1 MQRRNTEFSESVS
14 KNPVQNSHI
23 SEISETAVL
32 RQMDYN
38 QFWESRAS
46 SAPGLGRFNW
56 TLASTAPF
64 RSAQVS
70 AAVAITRIS
79 ERGISKHSEIQSR
92 IRVLMTVHFLLVPS
106 LMSILGAAQYVMQDA
121 ALLSYIDQRFLSL
134 ERRLEKCS
142 QDLLEYVDEFREL
155 SKAAL
160 ARLARLSTDK
170 AELKG
175 EVENLLTRVE
185 RAQRDI
191 DYFGSLTDSNA
202 CVEVH
207 EDLLKQQLLEEAE
220 EKKRLKLM
228 LNASCDH
235 MLAGIRSLK
244 VVKKTGGKH
253 GSWMK
258 DPGKKHAKI
267 YLLSGSVNNVVLE
280 FANIMAFMENNQT
293 LKARR
298 VPLPVPWEGNG
309 HHSWDTPC
317 SSRDAEAAFMACNTL
332 HVVYNSPSGGS
343 SRIQCVYDVLGALNA
358 HTNPG
363 LHFPKRQGGHSSVH
377 YNPKEKQLFAWGD
390 GSQIIYKLHTEKK
403 WQQHLW
409 AYSTG
414 DRPSSRGE
422 FDALCS
428 DSRITILPTT
438 AAFLSALAVLQ

>member
-1 MQRRNTEFSESVS
+1 M
-14 KNPVQNSHI
+14 
-23 SEISETAVL
+23 
-32 RQMDYN
+32 
-38 QFWESRAS
+38 
-46 SAPGLGRFNW
+46 
-56 TLASTAPF
+56 
-64 RSAQVS
+64 
-70 AAVAITRIS
+70 AAL
-79 ERGISKHSEIQSR
+79 Q
-92 IRVLMTVHFLLVPS
+92 VHFLLVPS

-170 AELKG
+170 AELKE

-191 DYFGSLTDSNA
+191 DYLGSITDSNA

-298 VPLPVPWEGNG
+298 VPLPVPWEGTG
-309 HHSWDTPC
+309 HVIYQGFLFYHRHGSLNEIVKFHLQRRSVADQMLLPGAGRVPAYQLSPQTKIDLALDEQGLWALHAEPETGGNIVLTKINPVAMAVEHSWDTPC

-343 SRIQCVYDVLGALNA
+343 SRIQCVYDILGALSA

-403 WQQHLW
+403 
-409 AYSTG
+409 
-414 DRPSSRGE
+414 
-422 FDALCS
+422 
-428 DSRITILPTT
+428 
-438 AAFLSALAVLQ
+438 V

>member
-1 MQRRNTEFSESVS
+1 MV
-14 KNPVQNSHI
+14 
-23 SEISETAVL
+23 AL
-32 RQMDYN
+32 
-38 QFWESRAS
+38 
-46 SAPGLGRFNW
+46 
-56 TLASTAPF
+56 
-64 RSAQVS
+64 QV
-70 AAVAITRIS
+70 
-79 ERGISKHSEIQSR
+79 H
-92 IRVLMTVHFLLVPS
+92 LLLVPS
-106 LMSILGAAQYVMQDA
+106 LLSMLGAAQYVVQDA

-142 QDLLEYVDEFREL
+142 QDLLEYVDEFRAL

-175 EVENLLTRVE
+175 EVENLLMRVE
-185 RAQRDI
+185 HAQRDI
-191 DYFGSLTDSNA
+191 DYFGSLTDSSA

-207 EDLLKQQLLEEAE
+207 EDLLEQQLLEEAE

-235 MLAGIRSLK
+235 VLAGIRSLK

-267 YLLSGSVNNVVLE
+267 YLLSGSVNNVILE

-298 VPLPVPWEGNG
+298 VPLPVPWEGTG
-309 HHSWDTPC
+309 HVIYQGFLFYHRHGSLNEIVKFHLQRRHVADQMLLPGAGRIPAYQLSPQTKIDLALDEQGLWALHAEPETRGNIVLTKINPVAMAVEHSWDTPC

-377 YNPKEKQLFAWGD
+377 YNPKERQLFAWGD
-390 GSQIIYKLHTEKK
+390 GSQIIYKLHTEQK
-403 WQQHLW
+403 
-409 AYSTG
+409 
-414 DRPSSRGE
+414 
-422 FDALCS
+422 
-428 DSRITILPTT
+428 
-438 AAFLSALAVLQ
+438 V

>member
-1 MQRRNTEFSESVS
+1 M
-14 KNPVQNSHI
+14 
-23 SEISETAVL
+23 
-32 RQMDYN
+32 
-38 QFWESRAS
+38 
-46 SAPGLGRFNW
+46 
-56 TLASTAPF
+56 
-64 RSAQVS
+64 
-70 AAVAITRIS
+70 VAL
-79 ERGISKHSEIQSR
+79 Q
-92 IRVLMTVHFLLVPS
+92 VHFLLVPS

-170 AELKG
+170 AELK
-175 EVENLLTRVE
+175 EDVENLLTRVE

-191 DYFGSLTDSNA
+191 DYFGSITDSNA

-298 VPLPVPWEGNG
+298 VPLPVPWEGTG
-309 HHSWDTPC
+309 HVIYQGFLFYHRHGSLNEIVKFHLQRRSVADQMLLPGAGRVPAYQLSPQTKIDLALDEQGLWALHAEPETGGNIVLTKINPVAMAVEHSWDTPC

-403 WQQHLW
+403 
-409 AYSTG
+409 
-414 DRPSSRGE
+414 
-422 FDALCS
+422 
-428 DSRITILPTT
+428 
-438 AAFLSALAVLQ
+438 V

>member
-1 MQRRNTEFSESVS
+1 M
-14 KNPVQNSHI
+14 
-23 SEISETAVL
+23 
-32 RQMDYN
+32 
-38 QFWESRAS
+38 
-46 SAPGLGRFNW
+46 
-56 TLASTAPF
+56 
-64 RSAQVS
+64 
-70 AAVAITRIS
+70 VAL
-79 ERGISKHSEIQSR
+79 Q
-92 IRVLMTVHFLLVPS
+92 VHFLLVPS
-106 LMSILGAAQYVMQDA
+106 LMSIMGAAQYVMQDA

-160 ARLARLSTDK
+160 THLARLSTDK

-207 EDLLKQQLLEEAE
+207 EDLLEQQLLEEAE

-267 YLLSGSVNNVVLE
+267 YLLSGSVNNVILE

-298 VPLPVPWEGNG
+298 VPLPVPWEGTG
-309 HHSWDTPC
+309 HVIYQGFLFYHRHGSLNEIVKFHLQRRNVADQMLLPGAGRIPAYQLSPETKIDLALDEQGLWALHAEPETGGNIVLTKINPVAMVVEHSWDTPC

-358 HTNPG
+358 PTNPG

-377 YNPKEKQLFAWGD
+377 YNPKERQLFAWGD

-403 WQQHLW
+403 
-409 AYSTG
+409 
-414 DRPSSRGE
+414 
-422 FDALCS
+422 
-428 DSRITILPTT
+428 
-438 AAFLSALAVLQ
+438 V